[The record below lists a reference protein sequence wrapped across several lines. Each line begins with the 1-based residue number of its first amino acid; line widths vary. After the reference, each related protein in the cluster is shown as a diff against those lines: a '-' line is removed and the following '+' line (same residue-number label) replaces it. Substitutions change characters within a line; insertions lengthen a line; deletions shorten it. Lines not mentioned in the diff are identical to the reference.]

1 MQGNYQLL
9 CTYFTQFY
17 LGGGGGG
24 GGGRGGGNITEIALA
39 IAKQYLY
46 AKFFII

>member
-24 GGGRGGGNITEIALA
+24 GGGGGREYHRNRPRY
-39 IAKQYLY
+39 KQYLY